1 MANHERGWNFTCQHG
16 PNECRGNLYQ
26 ACFLKL
32 HEKEDLDEKVKVI
45 NCIMS
50 NQSPDTATLNVC
62 NLSIICILDEY
73 IIFENVLSM
82 IRLKYY
88 SFVIVVHGSNKS
100 SNTNKG
106 SSR

>member
-1 MANHERGWNFTCQHG
+1 MITIGFYKFVSNGQGWNFTCQHG

-32 HEKEDLDEKVKVI
+32 HEKEDLDEKVQVI

-62 NLSIICILDEY
+62 NLNILWILNENIINIY
-73 IIFENVLSM
+73 ISPIKDHF
-82 IRLKYY
+82 R
-88 SFVIVVHGSNKS
+88 VI
-100 SNTNKG
+100 
-106 SSR
+106 